1 MIDWFSIV
9 ILTSFVPF
17 RFVSFFRFSDIES
30 TMFLLAVKRRN
41 RKKKKLNLRCCLLLL
56 CSSNQQSKSQ
66 PVQQQ
71 CTHKHSNTPHYECMN
86 AFIKMI
92 VVSHIRIHRIH
103 HHERRNEFSF
113 CSHQHHHRHSTTHQT
128 FFFFLSAQR
137 ILNLHCDKKCQPCQ
151 TIHHCV

>member
-9 ILTSFVPF
+9 ISTSFVPF
-17 RFVSFFRFSDIES
+17 RSVLSFFRYWVHDVLVRSDQ
-30 TMFLLAVKRRN
+30 
-41 RKKKKLNLRCCLLLL
+41 KKKKLNLLCCLLLL

-71 CTHKHSNTPHYECMN
+71 CTHKHSHTPHYGCMN

-103 HHERRNEFSF
+103 HHERRNEFCF